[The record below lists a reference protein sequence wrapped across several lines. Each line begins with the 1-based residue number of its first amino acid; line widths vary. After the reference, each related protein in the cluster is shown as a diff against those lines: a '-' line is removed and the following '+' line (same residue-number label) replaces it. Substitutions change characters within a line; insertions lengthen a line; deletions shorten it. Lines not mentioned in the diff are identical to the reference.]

1 MQINWYPGHMA
12 KAKRLLQEQLSRVD
26 AVIEICDARLPE
38 ASRNPV
44 LNAMLRG
51 KARVLMMNKADLA
64 NPAATRRWQ
73 AYYQARGIQCAAITA
88 GRSAREV
95 FKAIENLTRDKVA
108 RGEARGVK
116 RTVRVMVVG
125 VPNVGKST
133 IINQLHGG
141 AVAQVGNRPGVTRA
155 NQWVRVGEYLE
166 VLDTPGLLWPKLDD
180 PVAARRLA
188 YISAIRDEVV
198 DTFALSCALLE
209 DLTVLA
215 PEALTARYKI
225 TDMSLRGQALLE
237 AVCRGRGFLLRGGE
251 MDIERACAVV
261 LDEFRDGKL
270 GRLTLEMPP
279 EPHTECNK
287 ENDNATG
294 ECAAPRSDD

>member
-12 KAKRLLQEQLSRVD
+12 KAKRLLQDQLSRVD
-26 AVIEICDARLPE
+26 AVIEVCDARLPLS
-38 ASRNPV
+38 SRNPV
-44 LNAMLRG
+44 LDAMIRG
-51 KARVLMMNKADLA
+51 KSRVLMMNKADLA
-64 NPAATRRWQ
+64 NPAVTRRWQ
-73 AYYQARGIQCAAITA
+73 AYFQSRGIQNAAITA
-88 GRSAREV
+88 GRSAREA
-95 FKAIENLTRDKVA
+95 FKAIEGLTREKVE
-108 RGEARGVK
+108 RGEARGVH

-141 AVAQVGNRPGVTRA
+141 AIAQVGNRPGVTRA
-155 NQWVRVGEYLE
+155 NQWVRVGEYME

-188 YISAIRDEVV
+188 YISAIRDEVL

-209 DLTVLA
+209 DLTVIA
-215 PEALTARYKI
+215 PDALTARYKI
-225 TDMSLRGQALLE
+225 TDMTLRGQALLE

-251 MDIERACAVV
+251 LDIERASAVV

-270 GRLTLEMPP
+270 GRLTLELPI
-279 EPHTECNK
+279 EPKAKPMEEEK
-287 ENDNATG
+287 QDAQ
-294 ECAAPRSDD
+294 

>member
-12 KAKRLLQEQLSRVD
+12 KAKRLLQDQLSRVD

-38 ASRNPV
+38 SSRNPV

-64 NPAATRRWQ
+64 NPAMTRKWQ
-73 AYYQARGIQCAAITA
+73 AYYQAHGVQCAAITA

-108 RGEARGVK
+108 RGEARGVR

-141 AVAQVGNRPGVTRA
+141 ARC
-155 NQWVRVGEYLE
+155 W
-166 VLDTPGLLWPKLDD
+166 TPP
-180 PVAARRLA
+180 A
-188 YISAIRDEVV
+188 
-198 DTFALSCALLE
+198 FC
-209 DLTVLA
+209 
-215 PEALTARYKI
+215 
-225 TDMSLRGQALLE
+225 GQSWMIPW
-237 AVCRGRGFLLRGGE
+237 LRGGWR
-251 MDIERACAVV
+251 IS
-261 LDEFRDGKL
+261 
-270 GRLTLEMPP
+270 PP
-279 EPHTECNK
+279 SGTRWWIPSPCP
-287 ENDNATG
+287 AR
-294 ECAAPRSDD
+294 CWRI

>member
-12 KAKRLLQEQLSRVD
+12 KAKRLLQDQLSRVD

-38 ASRNPV
+38 SSRNPV

-64 NPAATRRWQ
+64 NPAMTRKWQ
-73 AYYQARGIQCAAITA
+73 AYYQAHGVQCAAITA

-108 RGEARGVK
+108 RGEARGVR
-116 RTVRVMVVG
+116 RTVRVMVV
-125 VPNVGKST
+125 
-133 IINQLHGG
+133 
-141 AVAQVGNRPGVTRA
+141 
-155 NQWVRVGEYLE
+155 
-166 VLDTPGLLWPKLDD
+166 LDPPGLLWPKLDD

-209 DLTVLA
+209 DMTALA

-251 MDIERACAVV
+251 LDIERASAVV

-270 GRLTLEMPP
+270 GRLTLEAPP
-279 EPHTECNK
+279 ETAEKAPVK
-287 ENDNATG
+287 ENN
-294 ECAAPRSDD
+294 DDAQ

>member
-1 MQINWYPGHMA
+1 M
-12 KAKRLLQEQLSRVD
+12 R
-26 AVIEICDARLPE
+26 
-38 ASRNPV
+38 
-44 LNAMLRG
+44 
-51 KARVLMMNKADLA
+51 
-64 NPAATRRWQ
+64 
-73 AYYQARGIQCAAITA
+73 
-88 GRSAREV
+88 
-95 FKAIENLTRDKVA
+95 
-108 RGEARGVK
+108 

-141 AVAQVGNRPGVTRA
+141 AIAQVGNRPGVTRA

-209 DLTVLA
+209 DMTALE

-251 MDIERACAVV
+251 LDIERASAVV

-270 GRLTLEMPP
+270 GRLTLEAPP
-279 EPHTECNK
+279 ETAEKAPVK
-287 ENDNATG
+287 ENN
-294 ECAAPRSDD
+294 DDAQ

>member
-12 KAKRLLQEQLSRVD
+12 KAKRLLQDQLSRVD

-38 ASRNPV
+38 SSRNPV

-64 NPAATRRWQ
+64 NPAMTRKWQ
-73 AYYQARGIQCAAITA
+73 AYYQAHGVQCAAITA

-108 RGEARGVK
+108 RGEARGVR

-141 AVAQVGNRPGVTRA
+141 AIAQVGNRPGVTRA

-180 PVAARRLA
+180 PVAARAAGVYLRHPGRGGGYLRPLLRA
-188 YISAIRDEVV
+188 AGGYDSPGARGADGAVQDYRYV
-198 DTFALSCALLE
+198 PAWAGTAGGGVPRAWLFAA
-209 DLTVLA
+209 
-215 PEALTARYKI
+215 
-225 TDMSLRGQALLE
+225 
-237 AVCRGRGFLLRGGE
+237 RGRAGYRARQRRGAG
-251 MDIERACAVV
+251 
-261 LDEFRDGKL
+261 
-270 GRLTLEMPP
+270 
-279 EPHTECNK
+279 
-287 ENDNATG
+287 
-294 ECAAPRSDD
+294 

>member
-12 KAKRLLQEQLSRVD
+12 KAKRLLQDQLSRVD

-38 ASRNPV
+38 SSRNPV

-64 NPAATRRWQ
+64 NPAMTRKWQ
-73 AYYQARGIQCAAITA
+73 AYYQAHGVQCAAITA
-88 GRSAREV
+88 GRSAREG

-108 RGEARGVK
+108 RGEARGVR

-141 AVAQVGNRPGVTRA
+141 AIAQVGNRPGVTRA

-166 VLDTPGLLWPKLDD
+166 VLDPPGLLWTKLDD

-209 DLTVLA
+209 DMTALA

-251 MDIERACAVV
+251 LDIERASAVV

-270 GRLTLEMPP
+270 GRLTLEAPP
-279 EPHTECNK
+279 ETAEKAPVK
-287 ENDNATG
+287 ENN
-294 ECAAPRSDD
+294 DDAQ

>member
-1 MQINWYPGHMA
+1 MDINWYPGHMA
-12 KAKRLLQEQLSRVD
+12 KAKRLLADQLSRVD
-26 AVIEICDARLPE
+26 VVVELCDARLPYS
-38 ASRNPV
+38 SRNPD
-44 LNAMLRG
+44 LDKLLAG
-51 KARVLMMNKADLA
+51 KKRVLLLNKADLA
-64 NPAATRRWQ
+64 DPAATSAWLNYFRAQ
-73 AYYQARGIQCAAITA
+73 GIDAAPY
-88 GRSAREV
+88 SASTG
-95 FKAIENLTRDKVA
+95 KAKDALAVIDRAAK
-108 RGEARGVK
+108 EAVERAAQKGIRKTVK
-116 RTVRVMVVG
+116 AMVVG

-141 AVAQVGNRPGVTRA
+141 AIAQVGNRPGVTRA

-209 DLTVLA
+209 DMTALA

-251 MDIERACAVV
+251 LDIERASAVV

-270 GRLTLEMPP
+270 GRLTLEAPP
-279 EPHTECNK
+279 ETAEKAPVK
-287 ENDNATG
+287 ENN
-294 ECAAPRSDD
+294 DDAQ

>member
-12 KAKRLLQEQLSRVD
+12 KAKRLLQDQLSRVD

-38 ASRNPV
+38 SSRNPV

-64 NPAATRRWQ
+64 NSAMTRKWQ
-73 AYYQARGIQCAAITA
+73 AYYQAHGVQCAAITA

-108 RGEARGVK
+108 RGEARGVR

-141 AVAQVGNRPGVTRA
+141 AIAQVGNRPGVTRA

-209 DLTVLA
+209 DMTALA
-215 PEALTARYKI
+215 PEALMARYKI

-251 MDIERACAVV
+251 LDIERASAVV

-270 GRLTLEMPP
+270 GRLTLEAPP
-279 EPHTECNK
+279 ETAEKAPVK
-287 ENDNATG
+287 ENN
-294 ECAAPRSDD
+294 DDAQ